1 MIPSAF
7 LSLASLAAGFAW
19 PFSDAARLRIERE
32 RLEEQIL
39 QLPPQPAAEPAN
51 AVGFHSRFA
60 RDPQTDLSV
69 TLEFDD
75 VYALDRVFIVPAAPA
90 SVWGYGFPLRF
101 KVEAFASEKESAPV
115 LLLDRTRE
123 DQPLPNGPVAVP
135 TQGVRA
141 RKIRFT
147 ATRLSRQPNWQE
159 GFMFCLGEIYAFSG
173 GRNVA
178 LGCRLSSSGERPNL
192 PTWTPAN
199 LVDGA
204 SALGLPVEADS
215 NPTENINS
223 GWHSAAVQRPD
234 QSKWVQVD
242 LGREYSIQEIR
253 AIPASPVTFTNRPGF
268 GFPVRFR
275 LELSAREDFASA
287 ETVVDAT
294 QADFPNPGNNL
305 VAWAIPN
312 RRGRYLRFTAT
323 QLWNRWSDYVFALSE
338 LEVYAEGRNV
348 ARGAAVSC
356 PDPTPHFTF
365 QPEYLVDGRSG
376 WGPLL
381 DLQTWLEALSTRAQL
396 EQHVARL
403 SQREEAAR
411 GGERR
416 RWRVLAG
423 LGFGGLVFGA
433 VFLWLRNRRQRSREL
448 QALRQQIAR
457 DLHDEIGS
465 SLGSIALISE
475 LGGRDRDLGALE
487 EVRRLA
493 SEAADSMRAIVWMIR
508 DGKPQGLDQLEPA
521 LRLHASQT
529 LGALRA
535 DFVAAGPC
543 PPGTLEVGFHRNVFL
558 FFKEALHNVVKH
570 ARASQVR
577 LRLEWRPALMRLE
590 ISDNGCGFDPESR
603 FAGAGLSN
611 MRHRAKA
618 LRAQLRI
625 ESAPGNGTRITLE
638 APLT

>member
-1 MIPSAF
+1 MSLSAF
-7 LSLASLAAGFAW
+7 LSLALLAVGFAW
-19 PFSDAARLRIERE
+19 PFSDAARLRSERE
-32 RLEEQIL
+32 KLEETML
-39 QLPPQPAAEPAN
+39 QLPARPVAEPAN
-51 AVGFHSRFA
+51 AVGFHSRFT
-60 RDPQTDLSV
+60 RDPKTDLSV
-69 TLEFDD
+69 TLEFDA
-75 VYALDRVFIVPAAPA
+75 VYELDQVFIVPAAPA
-90 SVWGYGFPLRF
+90 AVWGYGFPLRY
-101 KVEAFASEKESAPV
+101 KVEAFVSEKESERV

-123 DQPLPNGPVAVP
+123 DQPLPNGPVAVSGN
-135 TQGVRA
+135 GVRA

-147 ATRLSRQPNWQE
+147 ATRLSRQPNWQQ

-223 GWHSAAVQRPD
+223 GWHSAAVRRPD
-234 QSKWVQVD
+234 QAKWVQVD
-242 LGREYSIQEIR
+242 LGREYCIQEIR
-253 AIPASPVTFTNRPGF
+253 AIPSSPVTFTNRPGF

-275 LELSAREDFASA
+275 LELCAQEDFASA
-287 ETVVDAT
+287 ETVVDANDE
-294 QADFPNPGNNL
+294 DFPNPGNNL
-305 VAWAIPN
+305 VAWSIAN
-312 RRGRYLRFTAT
+312 RTGRYLRFTAT
-323 QLWNRWSDYVFALSE
+323 QLWNRWNDYVFALSE
-338 LEVYAEGRNV
+338 LEVYSGGRNV

-356 PDPTPHFTF
+356 PDPSPHFTF

-381 DLQTWLEALSTRAQL
+381 DLQTWLGALATRAQL
-396 EQHVARL
+396 ELQVAQL
-403 SQREEAAR
+403 TQQEEAAR
-411 GGERR
+411 VRDRR
-416 RWRVLAG
+416 RWSVLAG
-423 LGFGGLVFGA
+423 IGLGALVLAAG
-433 VFLWLRNRRQRSREL
+433 FLFVRSRQQRSREL

-475 LGGRDRDLGALE
+475 LGERDKDLGALE
-487 EVRRLA
+487 EVHRLA
-493 SEAADSMRAIVWMIR
+493 SEAAESMRAIVWMIR
-508 DGKPQGLDQLEPA
+508 DGKPHALDQLEPA

-529 LGALRA
+529 LGALKWE
-535 DFVAAGPC
+535 FVTTGLC
-543 PPGTLEVGFHRNVFL
+543 PAMTLEVGFHRNVFL
-558 FFKEALHNVVKH
+558 FFKESLHNVVKH
-570 ARASQVR
+570 ARTSQVR
-577 LRLEWRPALMRLE
+577 LRLEWRPASLCLE
-590 ISDNGCGFDPESR
+590 ISDDGCGFDPENR

-618 LRAQLRI
+618 LRAQLHI
-625 ESAPGNGTRITLE
+625 QSGPGKGTRITLE